1 MLRVGL
7 TGGMA
12 TGKTSVAEMFA
23 RRGAQILHA
32 DEVAHQLIAPGQP
45 LFDEV
50 VKRFGS
56 DIVQADGT
64 VSRARLAEKA
74 FGGGRIQELNRVL
87 HPAVIA
93 KQEQWMAQV
102 AQQDPNAVAIIE
114 AALIFEA
121 RVNRRFDKIVVVSC
135 APEQRAARFATR
147 GRMPLEQANK
157 EVDRR
162 MAAQMPEAEKV
173 KAADYVVDNSGSL
186 AETEAQVDKIYDE
199 LAKLARAQAASGR

>member
-1 MLRVGL
+1 
-7 TGGMA
+7 MA
-12 TGKTSVAEMFA
+12 VGKTSVAEMFS
-23 RRGAQILHA
+23 RRGARVLHA

-50 VKRFGS
+50 VKRFGN
-56 DIVQADGT
+56 DLVQADGAI
-64 VSRARLAEKA
+64 SRARLAEKA

-93 KQEQWMAQV
+93 KQEQWMAEM
-102 AQQDPNAVAIIE
+102 AQQDPNVVAMIE

-135 APEQRAARFATR
+135 APEQRVGRFAARGGMSR
-147 GRMPLEQANK
+147 EQAEK

-162 MAAQMPEAEKV
+162 MAAQMPEAEKI
-173 KAADYVVDNSGSL
+173 KAADYVIDNSGSL
-186 AETEAQVDKIYDE
+186 AATEAQVDKIYGE
-199 LAKLARAQAASGR
+199 LAKLARSQAATGQGQ

>member
-12 TGKTSVAEMFA
+12 TGKSSVAEMFA
-23 RRGAQILHA
+23 HRGARVLHA

-45 LFDEV
+45 LFAEV

-56 DIVQADGT
+56 DIVQADGSI
-64 VSRARLAEKA
+64 SRALLAEKA

-93 KQEQWMAQV
+93 KQEQWMAEL
-102 AQQDPNAVAIIE
+102 AQQDPNGVAIIE

-135 APEQRAARFATR
+135 APEQRAARFAAR
-147 GRMPLEQANK
+147 GGMPLEQAQK

-162 MAAQMPEAEKV
+162 MAAQMPEAEKI

-186 AETEAQVDKIYDE
+186 AATEAQVEKIYGE
-199 LAKLARAQAASGR
+199 LAKLAAKSVASGQ

>member
-1 MLRVGL
+1 MLRVAL

-23 RRGAQILHA
+23 KRGARVLHA

-45 LFDEV
+45 LYDEV

-56 DIVQADGT
+56 DIVQADGII
-64 VSRARLAEKA
+64 SRPRLAEKA
-74 FGGGRIQELNRVL
+74 FGGGRNQELNRVL

-93 KQEQWMAQV
+93 KQEQWMAEM
-102 AQQDPNAVAIIE
+102 AQQDSNGVMMIE

-135 APEQRAARFATR
+135 APEQRAGRFATR
-147 GRMPLEQANK
+147 GNMPLEQAQK
-157 EVDRR
+157 EVERR
-162 MAAQMPEAEKV
+162 MAAQMPEAEKI
-173 KAADYVVDNSGSL
+173 KAADYVVDNSGTL
-186 AETEAQVDKIYDE
+186 AATEAQVDKIYGE
-199 LAKLARAQAASGR
+199 LAKLAATEFRS

>member
-1 MLRVGL
+1 MIRVAL

-23 RRGAQILHA
+23 RRGARVLHA

-45 LFDEV
+45 LYDEV

-64 VSRARLAEKA
+64 ISRARLAEKA
-74 FGGGRIQELNRVL
+74 FGSGRIQELNRVL

-93 KQEQWMAQV
+93 RQEQWMAEV
-102 AQQDPNAVAIIE
+102 AQQDPNVVAIIE

-135 APEQRAARFATR
+135 ATEQRVGRFAAR
-147 GRMPLEQANK
+147 GGMPLDQAEK
-157 EVDRR
+157 EVERR
-162 MAAQMPEAEKV
+162 MAAQMPEAEKI
-173 KAADYVVDNSGSL
+173 KAADYVIDNSGSL
-186 AETEAQVDKIYDE
+186 AATEAQVDKIYGE
-199 LAKLARAQAASGR
+199 LAKLACTQAASG